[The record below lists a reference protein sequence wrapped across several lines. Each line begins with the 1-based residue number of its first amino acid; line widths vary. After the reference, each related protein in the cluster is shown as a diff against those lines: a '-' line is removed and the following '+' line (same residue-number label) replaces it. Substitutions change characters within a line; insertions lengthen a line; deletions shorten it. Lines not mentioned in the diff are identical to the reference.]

1 MIKNVKEIDDL
12 KFGGKSYGLN
22 KLNKLNVNV
31 PPAYA
36 IDQESINKILKRE
49 KLTIQELEKIL
60 NDFPNSKFAIRSS
73 AANEDGNIKSFAGM
87 YKTMLNVSNNIEDII
102 SSIKEVNDSASS
114 LRVKSYNDEKSKM
127 NIVLQEMLIPD
138 FSGVC
143 FTDAINLDGS
153 NSMYIE
159 YVEGLGEKLVS
170 GKNTAKSVVV
180 SLEDYSYTCED
191 ESDKEVFANL
201 VKDLKKIRL
210 KTNEHLDLEWC
221 ITNDKKVYFVQA
233 RPITKPIIIR
243 EKLKSGAIASP
254 GVCSG
259 NIYIIDEDEE
269 DNIIEQKIRN
279 FPKGAVLLAKTTD
292 TNYVPAMKKASGI
305 ITTEGSVLSHAAII
319 AREFAIPCITGY
331 KEAFDL
337 FEDGKKIILDTNSKN
352 IIYNNQKIS
361 IGNGK
366 EINLLELY
374 NFDNIIEENIN
385 DNLVLVEKV
394 EDEFGIHIDEE
405 LSQDNIDKIEIFIR
419 KKYKMSPKIL
429 ADQKYLWYTEFKRY
443 QNFPNYTEKCI
454 EVLKICEKFDVE
466 ELKLFTNKIIEE
478 MKMVYDSIST
488 NYEKIYSDEYAQA
501 LHFLI
506 NLYMCNGCAMKS
518 IYDYMKKN
526 NIPSIQKILTS
537 NTKESQFLK
546 AIEDIRASIWETFVK
561 NGWSSDNYYDY
572 REEKISEVMNFDMNN
587 SDVIDEFYKGINK
600 KNLKVK
606 KIKKGNQL

>member
-12 KFGGKSYGLN
+12 KFGGKAFGLN

-31 PPAYA
+31 PPAYG

-49 KLTIQELEKIL
+49 ILTIKELKKIL
-60 NDFPNSKFAIRSS
+60 NDFNEKTKFAIRSS
-73 AANEDGNIKSFAGM
+73 AANEDGTTKSFAGM
-87 YKTMLNVSNNIEDII
+87 YKTILNVSNNIEDII
-102 SSIKEVNDSASS
+102 SSIKEVYDSAFS
-114 LRVKSYNDEKSKM
+114 LRVKSYNKEKSKM
-127 NIVLQEMLIPD
+127 NIVLQEMLIPE

-201 VKDLKKIRL
+201 VEDLKKIRL
-210 KTNEHLDLEWC
+210 KTKEHLDLEWC

-269 DNIIEQKIRN
+269 DNMIEQKIQN

-319 AREFAIPCITGY
+319 AREFAIPCIIGY
-331 KEAFDL
+331 KEAFGL

-352 IIYNNQKIS
+352 IIYNNQKFS

-405 LSQDNIDKIEIFIR
+405 LSQDDIDKIEIFIR
-419 KKYKMSPKIL
+419 KKYKMSPQIL
-429 ADQKYLWYTEFKRY
+429 SDQKYLWYTEFKRY
-443 QNFPNYTEKCI
+443 QNFPNYTEKCK

-478 MKMVYDSIST
+478 MKMVYDSKLS

-518 IYDYMKKN
+518 ISDYMKKN
-526 NIPSIQKILTS
+526 NITSIQEILTS

-546 AIEDIRASIWETFVK
+546 EIEDIRASIWEIFVK
-561 NGWSSDNYYDY
+561 NGWSSDDYYDY
-572 REEKISEVMNFDMNN
+572 REEKISEVMNFDINN
-587 SDVIDEFYKGINK
+587 SDVIDEFYKN
-600 KNLKVK
+600 
-606 KIKKGNQL
+606 IKTKY